1 MNISINASIVRIA
14 FHSKKIL
21 EVRAMPEVTVVAKP
35 QGLQHEIK
43 TAHHTLLADAG
54 KDIGGTETGPDPHEL
69 MLAAL
74 GACTSMTLQ
83 LFAKKRDWKLTSVNV
98 KLRED
103 RVDDPANPGKQ
114 ISKITRDVHVEGDLT
129 LEQLDTLKGIA
140 DKCPIH
146 KLLTGAKQ
154 IETSLAKA

>member
-1 MNISINASIVRIA
+1 
-14 FHSKKIL
+14 
-21 EVRAMPEVTVVAKP
+21 MPEVTVVAKP

-83 LFAKKRDWKLTSVNV
+83 LFAKRREWKLTSVNV
-98 KLRED
+98 KLREE
-103 RVDDPANPGKQ
+103 RVDDPQNPGKQ
-114 ISKITRDVHVEGDLT
+114 MFKITRAVHLEGDLT
-129 LEQLDTLKGIA
+129 EEQLETLKSIA

-146 KLLTGAKQ
+146 KLLTEAKQ
-154 IETSLAKA
+154 IETSVAKD